1 MDFLGGKGA
10 AVIWRA
16 VSDTARQLSLLP
28 HVVVRERTV
37 EASGRLGEF
46 VWCQAEFAGGC
57 GDHLRRD
64 VAAAALATHVV
75 ERVADGVHVEGFRGE
90 VLLSFFLHFM
100 CVLMLPVHQTVR
112 ACVLCRV
119 I

>member
-1 MDFLGGKGA
+1 M
-10 AVIWRA
+10 
-16 VSDTARQLSLLP
+16 
-28 HVVVRERTV
+28 VVREGTV

-46 VWCQAEFAGGC
+46 VRGQAEFAGGC

-64 VAAAALATHVV
+64 VAAAALAAHVV

-90 VLLSFFLHFM
+90 VLLGFFLHFM
-100 CVLMLPVHQTVR
+100 CVLMLPVRQTVR
-112 ACVLCRV
+112 ACVVCRV